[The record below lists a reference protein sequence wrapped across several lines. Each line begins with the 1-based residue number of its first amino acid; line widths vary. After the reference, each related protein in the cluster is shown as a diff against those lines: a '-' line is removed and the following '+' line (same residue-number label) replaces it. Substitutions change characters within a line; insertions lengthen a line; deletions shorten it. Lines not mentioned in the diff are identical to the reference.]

1 MTLNCIEFDH
11 ESQATPGKIV
21 EFLRAIENVVKQHR
35 VNTATSFRGFVPSDY
50 QVIYRC
56 LKALFDS
63 HLLTGERF
71 CEWGSGVS
79 VVASLAAMI
88 GYESFGIEYDG
99 NLCTAAEGI
108 HEEFDISVALVN
120 GSFIPEGVE
129 DLIIDAF
136 AACDGELA
144 LHTDADRAYEDIDY
158 AINDFDIIFAYPWP
172 NDLELTLKIFD
183 RCAARGAMLLAYCDV
198 DSIALYRKE

>member
-1 MTLNCIEFDH
+1 MTLNCIEFDY
-11 ESQATPGKIV
+11 ESEATPGEIV
-21 EFLRAIENVVKQHR
+21 EFLRAIEDVVKQHR
-35 VNTATSFRGFVPSDY
+35 VNTATSFQGFVPCDY
-50 QVIYRC
+50 QAIYGC

-63 HLLTGERF
+63 QLLTGERF

-79 VVASLAAMI
+79 AVASLAAMI
-88 GYESFGIEYDG
+88 GYRSYGIEYDG
-99 NLCTAAEGI
+99 NLCAAAERI
-108 HEEFDISVALVN
+108 HEDFDISVELVH

-129 DLIIDAF
+129 DLIVDAF

-144 LHTDADRAYEDIDY
+144 MHTDSDRAYEEIDC

-172 NDLELTLKIFD
+172 NDVEVTLEIFD
-183 RCAARGAMLLAYCDV
+183 RCAAQGAMLLAYYDV